1 MTIRELR
8 ERAGMSR
15 REFAEYFHISYRTV
29 QDWELGCNKC
39 KDYTIRAFY
48 YSFFT
53 RRKSLRPAVRSRKK
67 KCDGMRH
74 KYEMFEVNFDDFT

>member
-39 KDYTIRAFY
+39 KDYIIRAFI
-48 YSFFT
+48 T
-53 RRKSLRPAVRSRKK
+53 KCRRKAPCFSNGDIRRLLLL
-67 KCDGMRH
+67 
-74 KYEMFEVNFDDFT
+74 N

>member
-15 REFAEYFHISYRTV
+15 REFAEYFHIPYRTV

-39 KDYTIRAFY
+39 KDYIIRAFY
-48 YSFFT
+48 YQ
-53 RRKSLRPAVRSRKK
+53 LLYQKK
-67 KCDGMRH
+67 IIEAGSQESEK
-74 KYEMFEVNFDDFT
+74 EM

>member
-29 QDWELGCNKC
+29 QDWEL
-39 KDYTIRAFY
+39 DATSARII
-48 YSFFT
+48 
-53 RRKSLRPAVRSRKK
+53 L
-67 KCDGMRH
+67 
-74 KYEMFEVNFDDFT
+74 